1 MRFFIETAYFGKNYA
16 GWQTQKNALGVQ
28 NLLEDY
34 LSKLLREKISLTGS
48 GRTDKGVHCAKQ
60 FAHFDCEKMPFDEK
74 SFLHKI
80 NAFLPADIHVSG
92 IFPVRGEA
100 HARFDA
106 LERTYQYFFIAQ
118 KTPFFNELAYRYP
131 HEINIE
137 KFNSAAR
144 LLLGTHDF
152 SSFCKLHSNNET
164 NFCTVKEAF
173 LVEKPPFYVFSIR
186 ANRFLRGMVR
196 LLTGSLLETASGKKG
211 EADFSALIAAKNV
224 RLASAAVPAEG
235 LFLVNVLY
243 PEDIFTEKKP
253 SVLPSLVFG

>member
-1 MRFFIETAYFGKNYA
+1 LRFFIEIAYSGKNYA
-16 GWQTQKNALGVQ
+16 GWQSQKNAVGVQ
-28 NLLEDY
+28 NLLEDC
-34 LSKLLREKISLTGS
+34 LSKLLREEISLTGS

-74 SFLHKI
+74 LFLHKI
-80 NAFLPADIHVSG
+80 NAFLPKDIHLSG
-92 IFPVRGEA
+92 IFPVRDNA

-106 LERTYQYFFIAQ
+106 YERCYQYFFIRQ
-118 KTPFFNELAYRYP
+118 KSPFFDELSCRYE

-144 LLLGTHDF
+144 MLLGTHDF

-173 LVEKPPFYVFSIR
+173 LIEKPPFLVFTIS

-196 LLTGSLLETASGKKG
+196 LLTGSLLETSTGKKS
-211 EADFSALIAAKNV
+211 EADFSALIAAKEV
-224 RLASAAVPAEG
+224 RLAAAAVPAEG
-235 LFLVNVLY
+235 LFLVNVVY
-243 PEDIFTEKKP
+243 PNDIFTEKKP
-253 SVLPSLVFG
+253 SDLPALVFG